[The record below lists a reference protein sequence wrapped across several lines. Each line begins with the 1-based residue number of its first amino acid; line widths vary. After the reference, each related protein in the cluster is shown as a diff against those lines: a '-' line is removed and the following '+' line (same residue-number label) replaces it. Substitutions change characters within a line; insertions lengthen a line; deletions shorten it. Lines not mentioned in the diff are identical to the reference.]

1 MRPQLRD
8 TLAIFVEG
16 ATPVDASFY
25 QAHGAD
31 VQNLAEHIATR
42 IKVRASVTPPEDLLN
57 YYSIGVDAKRNG
69 NRVRLTVLVSGY
81 SRWLAVTAHEASGT
95 DESAWHLAEWPV
107 GHQALAAEIRDAAAG
122 EGWFVL
128 DPPEAA
134 RTVQHSRPVWP
145 YDAGPPRVADVLFP
159 GCAAAGL

>member
-16 ATPVDASFY
+16 AMPVDASFY

-69 NRVRLTVLVSGY
+69 NRVRLTVLVSGRI
-81 SRWLAVTAHEASGT
+81 STVWLPGAPPASLARSVTK
-95 DESAWHLAEWPV
+95 
-107 GHQALAAEIRDAAAG
+107 
-122 EGWFVL
+122 
-128 DPPEAA
+128 
-134 RTVQHSRPVWP
+134 
-145 YDAGPPRVADVLFP
+145 
-159 GCAAAGL
+159 